1 MHLIRS
7 AGTIAGALAAL
18 ALAAGPASA
27 HDCINTQKPADTG
40 GIAGTYYIA
49 TDTFTPSDHAG
60 NAAFVLVV
68 FPDGSSVLSYSHSGG
83 PSMTTSSRAPRTAMA
98 RDWTTPRS
106 ASGAD
111 QRIPPNACAAASPCG
126 PWSP

>member
-1 MHLIRS
+1 MRLIRS
-7 AGTIAGALAAL
+7 AGAIAGALATV

-49 TDTFTPSDHAG
+49 TDTFVPSDQPG

-68 FPDGSSVLSYSHSGG
+68 LPDGSSVLSYSHSGG
-83 PSMTTSSRAPRTAMA
+83 AIHDYVIP
-98 RDWTTPRS
+98 
-106 ASGAD
+106 GAKGCD
-111 QRIPPNACAAASPCG
+111 GKGLDNAEACFG
-126 PWSP
+126 L